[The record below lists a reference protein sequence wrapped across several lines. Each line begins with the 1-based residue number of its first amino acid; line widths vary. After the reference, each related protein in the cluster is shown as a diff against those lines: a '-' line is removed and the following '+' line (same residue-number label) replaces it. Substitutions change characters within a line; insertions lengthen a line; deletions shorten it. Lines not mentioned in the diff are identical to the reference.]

1 MKTLFHQILVVGFL
15 FSFSSVLAQNSAYTL
30 LSSKEISQTTV
41 RLQIKTFCGDKNQVD
56 YEAACA
62 AVKSV
67 IFYGIPNTR
76 HKAPLLKD
84 GETTSYQQHTEYFD
98 NLFYT
103 RIMDFVPR
111 LVMLSKFKKADK
123 DKSTLYEIDVDVIL
137 LRKDLE
143 KNNVKRSMG
152 I

>member
-1 MKTLFHQILVVGFL
+1 MKTRLFQTLLLGFIL
-15 FSFSSVLAQNSAYTL
+15 SFSSVSAQNSAYTL
-30 LSSKEISQTTV
+30 ISSKEISQTMV
-41 RLQIKTFCGDKNQVD
+41 RLHIKTFCDDKNQVD

-76 HKAPLLKD
+76 HKAPLLKE

-98 NLFYT
+98 NLYYT

-111 LVMLSKFKKADK
+111 LIMLSKFKKADK
-123 DKSTLYEIDVDVIL
+123 DKSTLYEIDVDVML

-143 KNNVKRSMG
+143 KNNVKRTMG